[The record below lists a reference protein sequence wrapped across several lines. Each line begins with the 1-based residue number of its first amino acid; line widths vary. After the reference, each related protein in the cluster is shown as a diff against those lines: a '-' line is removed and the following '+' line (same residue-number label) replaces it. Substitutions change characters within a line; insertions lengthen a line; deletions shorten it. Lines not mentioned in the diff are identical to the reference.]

1 MKFHRYFLAASML
14 ALSAL
19 DVYAATATQNQ
30 AAKIAAGIEGYIGA
44 KPGLVTVKPNG
55 DVYDVTLDFNVYKSV
70 AASSGV
76 SFELSPQM
84 YKVTDAGG
92 GKWKVESN
100 QPINAKFKVAD
111 AAQPQ
116 MPNIDAKVTGRWKSV
131 STYDEGSGI
140 FTETSADLSDLVVDE
155 TLLDP
160 SGQSTVIK
168 YTAKAMH
175 QETKAVRQGSAVD
188 ISLSAALDELFEE
201 VSLPAADGRP
211 GFGFK
216 LLAARG
222 TQSVD
227 VKGMKLDAM
236 KAMVRFV
243 ISHANDDPNMKKNL
257 AEFRKLAA
265 DALPLFD
272 RLVADGSLKQLSVE
286 SSGVKVGAESVS
298 VNIGMNG
305 LVANGEFGEGLV
317 VEGLTLPPGLVPPFA
332 QDLLP
337 SKFALDFNVS
347 DFNLA
352 EAAKIFVEEFD
363 PEKQN
368 NPELDAKLA
377 AAVLPSGQ
385 LTFSTDATMVTGK
398 DYEFSMSGKMKAG
411 PTGTPSGIG
420 VVKAR
425 GLDAVVKSLQAA
437 PPEAGTAQAVAGI
450 LVAKGF
456 GKVEG
461 DTVTWNIE
469 AQPGGAVLINGVD
482 VSKLAG
488 SPPAQ

>member
-1 MKFHRYFLAASML
+1 MKFSRLFIASSML

-19 DVYAATATQNQ
+19 DVYAAPATQEQ
-30 AAKIAAGIEGYIGA
+30 ASRIAAGIEGYLGA

-55 DVYDVTLDFNVYKSV
+55 DVYDVTLDFNAYKAV
-70 AASSGV
+70 AATAGF
-76 SFELSPQM
+76 SFELNPQI
-84 YKVTDAGG
+84 YKVTDTGG
-92 GKWKVESN
+92 GKWKVESD
-100 QPINAKFKVAD
+100 QVINATFKVAN

-116 MPNIDAKVTGRWKSV
+116 MPNLDAKVTAQWKSV
-131 STYDEGSGI
+131 STYDEAAGI
-140 FTETSADLSDLVVDE
+140 FTETSADLGNLVVDE
-155 TLLDP
+155 TLIDP

-175 QETKAVRQGSAVD
+175 QDTKAVRQGNSVD
-188 ISLSAALDELFEE
+188 ITMSGTFDELFED
-201 VSLPAADGRP
+201 VSLPAKDGQA
-211 GFGFK
+211 GFAFK
-216 LLAARG
+216 LVAAKG
-222 TQSVD
+222 TQSAE

-236 KAMVRFV
+236 KTIVQFV

-257 AEFRKLAA
+257 SEFRKLAA
-265 DALPLFD
+265 EALPLFD

-286 SSGVKVGAESVS
+286 SSGIKVGADNIT
-298 VNIGMNG
+298 VNVGMNG
-305 LVANGEFGEGLV
+305 LVANGEFGEGVV

-337 SKFALDFNVS
+337 SKFALDFKVS

-352 EAAKIFVEEFD
+352 DAAKIFVEEFD

-385 LTFSTDATMVTGK
+385 LTLSTDATMVTGR

-411 PTGTPSGIG
+411 PTGTPSGSG
-420 VVKAR
+420 VVNAK

-437 PPEAGTAQAVAGI
+437 PPEAGNRSSRCRHSGGQGI
-450 LVAKGF
+450 
-456 GKVEG
+456 
-461 DTVTWNIE
+461 W
-469 AQPGGAVLINGVD
+469 QGGR
-482 VSKLAG
+482 
-488 SPPAQ
+488 